1 MKFARRTVSSLVMF
15 DGTVKHLTEKG
26 LKVGPIADRLYRL
39 SMPPEQDE
47 PPARQLAPPKG
58 CPSRQGR
65 RDFGSIKADGPR
77 FSATWWEGNRQRRKR
92 GFKSRGAAES
102 FLAKVRIDLETGE
115 RRVGDPVVVQGVTVE
130 HAIEAYV
137 KYLTAKGLKPR
148 PIEDRKYRLNAF
160 FPDRALQL
168 GDLTR
173 ATCAVYYEALRT
185 CVSERT
191 KRVYSVDTHR
201 AMLAEARM
209 LMKFAIGKRWLKG
222 SPVDG
227 VEGLGK
233 RKHGKPQLRIDEARR
248 WTATAIGLADQGD
261 VGAVVALVALLL
273 GMRAS
278 EIVSR
283 VVRDLDDDGRLL
295 WIPDSKTEAG
305 KRTLRIPE
313 VLRPFLERLAA
324 NRGPDALIFGAHDRD
339 WPRAC
344 VQRICRL
351 AGVPVVG
358 AHSMRGL
365 HATLAMDAGITGTVV
380 AASLGHEQVST
391 TMRSYAKGEAV
402 AGAQQRRALTVLAG
416 GISSTS

>member
-1 MKFARRTVSSLVMF
+1 MSAR
-15 DGTVKHLTEKG
+15 
-26 LKVGPIADRLYRL
+26 
-39 SMPPEQDE
+39 
-47 PPARQLAPPKG
+47 
-58 CPSRQGR
+58 RQGR

-77 FSATWWEGNRQRRKR
+77 FSVTWWEGRRQRRKR
-92 GFKSRGAAES
+92 GFENRTKAEA

-115 RRVGDPVVVQGVTVE
+115 RQVGDPVVVEGVTLE
-130 HAIEAYV
+130 HAIESYV
-137 KYLTAKGLKPR
+137 KHLTERGLKPR
-148 PIEDRKYRLNAF
+148 PIEDREYRLKAF
-160 FPDRALQL
+160 FPDQTLLL

-173 ATCAVYYEALRT
+173 ATCAANYDRLRT
-185 CVSERT
+185 LVSERT
-191 KRVYSVDTHR
+191 GKVYSVDTHR

-209 LMKFAIGKRWLKG
+209 LMKFAIGKRWLKV
-222 SPVDG
+222 SPLDG
-227 VEGLGK
+227 LEGLGK
-233 RKHGKPQLRIDEARR
+233 RRHGKPQLRIDEARK
-248 WTATAIGLADQGD
+248 WTATAIGLADNGD
-261 VGAVVALVALLL
+261 VGAVVALAALLL

-313 VLRPFLERLAA
+313 VLRPYLERLVA
-324 NRGPDALIFGAHDRD
+324 NRAPDAPIFGSHDRD

-344 VQRICRL
+344 VQRICKL
-351 AGVPVVG
+351 AGVPSVG

-380 AASLGHEQVST
+380 AASLGHEHVST
-391 TMRSYAKGEAV
+391 TTRSYASGDAV

-416 GISSTS
+416 GLAR